1 MDHNAE
7 LDALNSA
14 NNGFGRL
21 FENDVAGAKTIFSSS
36 DDPFHQLG
44 LGVCSFLEAALGME
58 VSSLSCLPSSNY

>member
-1 MDHNAE
+1 MDHNTE

-21 FENDVAGAKTIFSSS
+21 FENDIAGAKSTFNSS

-44 LGVCSFLEAALGME
+44 LGVCAFLEAALGME
-58 VSSLSCLPSSNY
+58 VDH